1 MTPERQ
7 NIPDWAHRER
17 QADLDWIGENL
28 DDFWTAA
35 TVALE
40 DAGRGAIVVDTASR
54 PIPGAGCLF
63 GYFSQ
68 EQVEENGS
76 QDTMRMVAEYDPTHE
91 LILLLLKSG
100 SRTSTYRVQ
109 ARPSMLEEPRP
120 RLEIPDLKTLVE
132 WEAEGGC
139 EAACLH
145 GCWVEPD
152 GVCTHGKASWLL
164 KLGLI

>member
-1 MTPERQ
+1 MTQERL
-7 NIPDWAHRER
+7 NIPDWAVQER
-17 QADLDWIGENL
+17 QSDLDWIAENL
-28 DDFWTAA
+28 DVFRTAA
-35 TVALE
+35 RVALK

-63 GYFSQ
+63 GYFPQ
-68 EQVEENGS
+68 QQVEEDGS

-91 LILLLLKSG
+91 LILVLLKSG

-109 ARPSMLEEPRP
+109 ARPSPVEEARP
-120 RLEIPDLKTLVE
+120 RLEIPDLRTLVE

-152 GVCTHGKASWLL
+152 GVCPHGKPSWLL